1 MARLFEEVNAFG
13 PPQKGREVPVPLLAA
28 AQGVVQPLVE
38 ECAVHVH
45 ARAGRLVQ
53 TLNQLRAAAGKRHH
67 RPPETVRVLVR
78 LRGLGYYLIQGGS
91 LGETLYVEIDERV
104 VEVQLAVLGLGARSQ
119 SVQVAKA

>member
-1 MARLFEEVNAFG
+1 M
-13 PPQKGREVPVPLLAA
+13 
-28 AQGVVQPLVE
+28 
-38 ECAVHVH
+38 
-45 ARAGRLVQ
+45 

-119 SVQVAKA
+119 SVQVA